1 MFFNILF
8 LNIFLLSFS
17 YASFQNISI
26 GTIDSYYK
34 NKISKTELL
43 NILTEI
49 ENTFESQLSM
59 NVFDYSKNG
68 KPIDILYVPASKLE
82 KRMKKKQVDVKFN
95 IAKIKKIQNSLP
107 SKLEKIDI
115 MKKDFKIMNKALN
128 QEVRTL
134 NAYVSKVNKQKEFSK
149 GELDKIKSYIK
160 IEKKKIKIT
169 SSKLKNHERKLQVK
183 INAYNKEVALQKY
196 LYKKINRLNHDI
208 ERLSRNFKIV
218 KGNAISVKETILKTF
233 YKNGKK
239 IREKS
244 EKIIMNKIEIYGFH
258 SRNELKAVLAHEIA
272 HLLGIPHLDVKNA
285 LMNPVLQQNQI
296 TKLRLTQSDIIN
308 FKKNF

>member
-26 GTIDSYYK
+26 GTIDAYYK

-82 KRMKKKQVDVKFN
+82 KRMKKKQVDIKFN

-128 QEVRTL
+128 TEVRTL

-169 SSKLKNHERKLQVK
+169 SSKLKNYERKLQVK